1 MKKFLLPAV
10 LLCSLVFGVIQW
22 YKFGHL
28 MRFEYM
34 KPFIVPAFVIM
45 FGIIQWHMKKHQDL
59 KFYKNLK
66 KIYRKFVFITDILFD
81 FIFSYAM
88 LSEWYNRGMSSM
100 PWFLL
105 GLLFFITG
113 IRKILNKPPIFAPL
127 FKHTR
132 TMLFNFVFSL
142 ALLTQWYDNGM
153 FSMSI
158 LIGGLLFFSIG
169 VIIGVRKLLKKPPL
183 GELLKQLRTR
193 YKS

>member
-1 MKKFLLPAV
+1 M
-10 LLCSLVFGVIQW
+10 
-22 YKFGHL
+22 
-28 MRFEYM
+28 
-34 KPFIVPAFVIM
+34 
-45 FGIIQWHMKKHQDL
+45 
-59 KFYKNLK
+59 NLK
-66 KIYRKFVFITDILFD
+66 KIYIKFIFITDTLAFFIL
-81 FIFSYAM
+81 SYAM
-88 LSEWYNRGMSSM
+88 LTEWYNRGMSSM
-100 PWFLL
+100 SWLLL

-113 IRKILNKPPIFAPL
+113 LRTMLKKTPIFVPL
-127 FKHTR
+127 FKETR

-169 VIIGVRKLLKKPPL
+169 ITIGVRKILKKPSF